1 MRGRNRACKE
11 KCLMA
16 ESGTVITVRVTRDGF
31 KSVSVR
37 FTVTMGASDE
47 DSDNPVTIQ
56 GHFPGGKTRW

>member
-16 ESGTVITVRVTRDGF
+16 ESGTVITGF

-56 GHFPGGKTRW
+56 GHFPGGKT